1 MIIAAYGQRLYKKDL
16 PADHLAFMLKEC
28 NDAKIGMYSYIARGK
43 ISKDIL
49 NTTLLINKYGVNTY
63 YANFIKLK
71 IKESLSSNEELQ
83 KLYIEDYEQKILD
96 YKEKIN
102 SKKEYLD
109 KQKALKAKCIDFH
122 KSKSFKK
129 EFIKPYSFRLED
141 NQIIVISPNR
151 KYTLQQFEYMIDKR
165 MSKAK
170 NTLYQMKNR
179 LNRLNQQLSNI
190 KKKPHIT
197 CFGTKHLFKLQH
209 TTNLP
214 HDEWKKKWQLKRHNN
229 FVISGLGNREGGNM
243 CVRYN
248 FESETL
254 EIMSHKQGILK
265 EGKKLYKQKWF
276 SIPYKFIYNKN
287 FYEKAYKERKTIAY
301 QIKDKG
307 DYYIIIATFELDG
320 YDKEKYII
328 NDYLLDGAVGIDL
341 NVDNFSLC
349 NIDSKGNYLDSKVLH
364 FDLDGKS
371 SNQITK
377 MLEELANEVFEYC
390 REAKKP
396 LIMEDIE
403 KIKFKD
409 TGSSET
415 NKKLTQFA
423 YDKMVNIITRKFE
436 KEHYAIFKV
445 NPSYTSQ
452 QGKIKYMKRFGLSI
466 HQSAAFCIAR
476 RGLLTSNPKKPYYE
490 DMGKYKRFGS
500 IKYISKQLKK
510 LRIKDFYELDN
521 IPIDINKYKSL
532 EKYVKDVK
540 KFIEKRDKQIL
551 EDKLNKIDTTTTL
564 EF

>member
-1 MIIAAYGQRLYKKDL
+1 MIIATYGQRLYKKDVSVDYL
-16 PADHLAFMLKEC
+16 DFMLKEC
-28 NDAKIGMYSYIARGK
+28 NDAKIGMYSYIARDK

-49 NTTLLINKYGVNTY
+49 NTTLLIDKYDVNTY
-63 YANFIKLK
+63 YANFIERK

-102 SKKEYLD
+102 SKQEYLN
-109 KQKALKAKCIDFH
+109 KQKQLKLKCIEFS

-129 EFIKPYSFRLED
+129 EFIKPYSFRLEN
-141 NQIIVISPNR
+141 NQIIVISPNK
-151 KYTLQQFEYMIDKR
+151 KYTLKQFEYMIDR
-165 MSKAK
+165 RISKVK

-254 EIMSHKQGILK
+254 NIMFHTQGILNEK
-265 EGKKLYKQKWF
+265 TQKHDSQWF
-276 SIPYKFIYNKN
+276 SIPYKFIYNKE

-307 DYYIIIATFELDG
+307 DYYIIIATFEMDG

-341 NVDNFSLC
+341 NVNNFSLC

-377 MLEELANEVFEYC
+377 MLEELSNEVFEYC
-390 REAKKP
+390 RKA
-396 LIMEDIE
+396 
-403 KIKFKD
+403 
-409 TGSSET
+409 
-415 NKKLTQFA
+415 
-423 YDKMVNIITRKFE
+423 
-436 KEHYAIFKV
+436 
-445 NPSYTSQ
+445 
-452 QGKIKYMKRFGLSI
+452 
-466 HQSAAFCIAR
+466 
-476 RGLLTSNPKKPYYE
+476 
-490 DMGKYKRFGS
+490 
-500 IKYISKQLKK
+500 
-510 LRIKDFYELDN
+510 
-521 IPIDINKYKSL
+521 
-532 EKYVKDVK
+532 
-540 KFIEKRDKQIL
+540 
-551 EDKLNKIDTTTTL
+551 
-564 EF
+564 

>member
-16 PADHLAFMLKEC
+16 SVDPLASMLKEC

-49 NTTLLINKYGVNTY
+49 NTTLLIDKYGVNTY
-63 YANFIKLK
+63 YANFIEHK
-71 IKESLSSNEELQ
+71 IKESLSSNKELQ
-83 KLYIEDYEQKILD
+83 KLYIKDYEQKILA

-102 SKKEYLD
+102 SKQEYLD
-109 KQKALKAKCIDFH
+109 KQKAIKAKCIEFS

-151 KYTLQQFEYMIDKR
+151 KYTLQQFEYMIDR
-165 MSKAK
+165 RISKAK
-170 NTLYQMKNR
+170 NTLYKMKNR

-248 FESETL
+248 FKSETL
-254 EIMSHKQGILK
+254 NIMFHTQGILNEK
-265 EGKKLYKQKWF
+265 TQKHDSQWF
-276 SIPYKFIYNKN
+276 SIPYKFIYNKE

-307 DYYIIIATFELDG
+307 DYYIIIATFEING

-349 NIDSKGNYLDSKVLH
+349 NIDYKGNYLDSKVLH

-390 REAKKP
+390 KEIKKP
-396 LIMEDIE
+396 LVMEDIE

-445 NPSYTSQ
+445 NPCYTSQ

-521 IPIDINKYKSL
+521 IHIDINKYKSL